1 MNSQTES
8 VSSRYIL
15 AYDTYCGPC
24 TKFKNVV
31 DFLDKRDKIDFIS
44 LVQADKKGL
53 LESVPTDL
61 RYRSFH
67 LILPNRIVKSGSEGV
82 LELIAI
88 LPGGRALSAMVRCL
102 PGGTRMVRS
111 IYRNLSKLHDNG
123 SCILKDMH
131 DGGHRQL

>member
-1 MNSQTES
+1 MDSQTES
-8 VSSRYIL
+8 FSSRYIL

-24 TKFKNVV
+24 TKFKNAI
-31 DFLDKRDKIDFIS
+31 DLLDKRDKIDFIS
-44 LVQADKKGL
+44 LVQADKMGL

-88 LPGGRALSAMVRCL
+88 LPGGRALSAMVRYL
-102 PGGTRMVRS
+102 PGGKGMVRFV
-111 IYRNLSKLHDNG
+111 YRNLSKFHDNG
-123 SCILKDMH
+123 SCILKDMD
-131 DGGHRQL
+131 DGGHRQP